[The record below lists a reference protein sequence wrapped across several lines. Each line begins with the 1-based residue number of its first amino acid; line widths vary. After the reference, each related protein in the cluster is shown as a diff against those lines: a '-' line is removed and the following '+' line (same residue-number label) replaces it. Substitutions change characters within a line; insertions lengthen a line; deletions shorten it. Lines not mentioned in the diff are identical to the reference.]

1 MQSYTQMLL
10 QKTLYLYVHEP
21 YWAIPH
27 LDITVENVIVVYMVL
42 VVFVV
47 QKRVWH
53 KLVITSGL
61 K

>member
-1 MQSYTQMLL
+1 MQFYTQMLL

-21 YWAIPH
+21 YCAISH

-42 VVFVV
+42 VAFVV
-47 QKRVWH
+47 QKLVWH
-53 KLVITSGL
+53 KLIITSGL